1 MIGRVVS
8 MSMIG
13 RFRFGLASRA
23 SQPCLPSMLAT
34 NSGSSGLLFSQTN
47 VYAETPDITIVLT

>member
-13 RFRFGLASRA
+13 RCCLGLASRTC
-23 SQPCLPSMLAT
+23 QPCLSSMLAT

-47 VYAETPDITIVLT
+47 VYAEVPDITIVLT